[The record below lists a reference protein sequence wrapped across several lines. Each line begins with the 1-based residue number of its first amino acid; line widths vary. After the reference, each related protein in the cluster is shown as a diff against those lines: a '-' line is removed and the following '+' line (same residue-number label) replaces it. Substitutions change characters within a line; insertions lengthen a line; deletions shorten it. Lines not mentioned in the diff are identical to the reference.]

1 MHLIWQEN
9 MYDAPQR
16 LPLPKIINLLTDLKK
31 EHDFLIES
39 GWVTYPMMKIVN
51 DFEESLKKSPPIRM
65 GTPDPYHPHN

>member
-16 LPLPKIINLLTDLKK
+16 LPLPKITNLLTDLK
-31 EHDFLIES
+31 EERDVLIHD

-51 DFEESLKKSPPIRM
+51 VLRKA
-65 GTPDPYHPHN
+65 